1 MNKNYI
7 YVICLILI
15 TSCNGYFSD
24 DFFEFLFNSKSLN
37 IGRLCSDNPSLLSE
51 GRSFEIYSMTNVNS
65 ESTVKN
71 IFDKSNFNK
80 SSKYPRYKI
89 PEWKKT
95 PVINE
100 TDSVYSFI
108 HTEISDGIN
117 TCFDESNLKNILKQN
132 GNYYTFLY
140 DDLGR
145 AKLFI
150 WDVKNQKLFLI
161 TSYEL

>member
-1 MNKNYI
+1 MKRNIIYI
-7 YVICLILI
+7 ICIILL
-15 TSCNGYFSD
+15 TSCNDYFTD
-24 DFFEFLFNSKSLN
+24 DFFEFLFNSKN
-37 IGRLCSDNPSLLSE
+37 INIKGECSDSPSLLSE
-51 GRSFEIYSMTNVNS
+51 GRFFEVYSMSEVNV
-65 ESTVKN
+65 ELTVKN

-108 HTEISDGIN
+108 HNEISDEIN
-117 TCFDESNLKNILKQN
+117 TCFDEINLKNILRQN

-145 AKLFI
+145 SKLFV
-150 WDVKNQKLFLI
+150 WNVKDQKLFLL